1 MKNIK
6 FSDFPSNSENPFMN
20 KAIEQIG
27 QSTVRRYRSSTGT
40 SKNAILHAVDTNTGQ
55 IVGHTAFIRQ
65 IEVDE
70 QEFIKFYLKEFKAF
84 CGLSE
89 KAMKIFN
96 YVLKQLKPNTDEF
109 LFIMPDC
116 INDTGYKTKT
126 SIYQGLTELIQ
137 AEVIAK
143 GKTDVL
149 YYINPNMIFNGNRLT
164 FARTYVKKQNE
175 KEISLKDKKELAD
188 KDQLSLNLFDD
199 SEEP

>member
-1 MKNIK
+1 MK
-6 FSDFPSNSENPFMN
+6 FSDFPSNNENPFMN

-27 QSTVRRYRSSTGT
+27 QSVVRKYRSSTGT
-40 SKNAILHAVDTNTGQ
+40 SKNAILHAVDTNTGE
-55 IVGHTAFIRQ
+55 IKGHTAFIRQ

-70 QEFIKFYLKEFKAF
+70 QEFIKFYLREFKSF

-96 YVLKQLKPNTDEF
+96 YILKQLKPNTDEF
-109 LFIMPDC
+109 LFIMSDC
-116 INDTGYKTKT
+116 INDTGYKTKP

-149 YYINPNMIFNGNRLT
+149 YYINPMMIFNGNRAT
-164 FARTYVKKQNE
+164 FAKTYVKKN
-175 KEISLKDKKELAD
+175 KEREASAKEKKELSN
-188 KDQLSLNLFDD
+188 KDQLSLNLFNDD
-199 SEEP
+199 F